1 MFKSFFKKKRFF
13 KVGQNLEF
21 QDVFTDLLGKE
32 KEILKDRKFE
42 MPISQRKFFLIFCFI
57 LLVFGF
63 FWIDAFYLQIIKG
76 DFYKEKA
83 FNNKTRVYFE
93 RPDRG
98 VFYDKNDK
106 QLVWNNSSF
115 DLICDQRDM
124 PYLEQERDVILEG
137 LADVLEVDK
146 QEIENIFEKA
156 FDYQVL
162 IKENVSQDF
171 LVKFSLKSEELK
183 GCYLEENKTR
193 EYYEGLIFSHILG
206 YLSKIDKPELEDRKD
221 YSISD
226 YIGKMGIEKKYEE
239 ILRGTVGKI
248 IEEKDSFGRTKNIY
262 KEQEAV
268 AGKSLKLWV
277 DSNIQKKSFEALQK
291 SLDNVESLAG
301 SVVVLDVKTGGV
313 LSLVSLPSYDNNLFA
328 KGISQKDY
336 DKLIYDE
343 NWPLYNRAISG
354 LYPSGSTIKPLIALA
369 GLEEGIIS
377 DSTVID
383 CKGEINVQNP
393 YDEKVVYKFPDWK
406 IHGITD
412 LKKAIA
418 ESCNVFFYLVGGG
431 YKNFEG
437 LGVDRI
443 GKYLHLFGW
452 GEITG
457 IDLFGELKG
466 LIPSPEWKEENKNEI
481 WYPGDTYHLS
491 IGQGDILATPLQ
503 IANSFVAIANDGIL
517 YRPQLVSKIIDSS
530 SKEVV
535 YDNQPEIIRENFIN
549 RDNIKKVK
557 EGMESAVSSPAGSSH
572 SLNTLPVRVGAKT
585 GTAQFGPKGKYHS
598 WITVFA
604 PYENPEIVITVIV
617 ENVSEGRVAAIPV
630 AKEILEWYYNK

>member
-1 MFKSFFKKKRFF
+1 MPQKFFKKKRFF
-13 KVGQNLEF
+13 KTGQNLEF
-21 QDVFTDLLGKE
+21 HDVFTDLLGEE

-42 MPISQRKFFLIFCFI
+42 MPLSQRKFFLTFCFI

-63 FWIDAFYLQIIKG
+63 FWINTFYLQVIKG
-76 DFYKEKA
+76 DFYSEKA

-115 DLICDQRDM
+115 DLVCDQRDM
-124 PYLEQERDVILEG
+124 PYKEQEKGVILKG
-137 LADVLEVDK
+137 LAEVLEINEQGIDK
-146 QEIENIFEKA
+146 KFKDA

-171 LVKFSLKSEELK
+171 LVKFSLKSEDLE

-193 EYYEGLIFSHILG
+193 EYYEGPIFSHILG
-206 YLSKIDKPELEDRKD
+206 YLSKINEQELENKDD

-226 YIGKMGIEKKYEE
+226 YIGKIGIEKKYEE
-239 ILRGTVGKI
+239 ILRGTVGKT
-248 IEEKDSFGRTKNIY
+248 IEEKDSLGRSKNIY
-262 KEQEAV
+262 KSQEPI

-277 DSNIQKKSFEALQK
+277 DSDLQKKSFEALQK

-301 SVVVLDVKTGGV
+301 SVVVLDAQTGGV
-313 LSLVSLPSYDNNLFA
+313 LSLVSLPSYDNNLFS

-336 DKLIYDE
+336 EKLIYDK
-343 NWPLYNRAISG
+343 NWPLYNRTISG

-369 GLEEGIIS
+369 GLEEGVIS
-377 DSTVID
+377 DDMVIN
-383 CKGEINVQNP
+383 CKGEISIQNP
-393 YDEKVVYKFPDWK
+393 YDEEIVYRYPDWK

-437 LGVDRI
+437 LGVERI

-457 IDLFGELKG
+457 IDLFGELGG
-466 LIPSPEWKEENKNEI
+466 LVPSPQWKEKNKNEI

-491 IGQGDILATPLQ
+491 IGQGDILVTPLQ

-530 SKEVV
+530 NKKVI
-535 YDNQPEIIRENFIN
+535 YNNNPEIIRENFIN

-557 EGMESAVSSPAGSSH
+557 EGMESAVSSPQGSSH
-572 SLNTLPVRVGAKT
+572 LLSTLPVRVGAKT
-585 GTAQFGPKGKYHS
+585 GTAQFGPKGRYHS
-598 WITVFA
+598 WIVVFA
-604 PYENPEIVITVIV
+604 PYENPEIVITVLV
-617 ENVSEGRVAAIPV
+617 ENVAEGKVAAIPV
-630 AKEILEWYYNK
+630 AKEILEWYYGK